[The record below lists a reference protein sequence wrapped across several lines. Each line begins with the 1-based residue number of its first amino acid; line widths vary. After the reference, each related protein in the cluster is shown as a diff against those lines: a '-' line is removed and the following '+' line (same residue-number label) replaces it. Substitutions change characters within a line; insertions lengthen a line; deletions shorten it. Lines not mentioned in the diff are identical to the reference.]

1 MIICNTNLDENKQD
15 IDVIKS
21 IVAKHGQIA
30 TEVYPTISLRFD
42 QKANF

>member
-1 MIICNTNLDENKQD
+1 MIICNSNSDKNEKEIGVT
-15 IDVIKS
+15 KS

-30 TEVYPTISLRFD
+30 TEVYPTLSLRFD